1 MEVILAVSL
10 VVVIV
15 LSFLIIAVNELLL
28 KQKDEEIAWYKY
40 LAERN
45 RDIIIEN
52 VDLLKPYGYCEDTE
66 FDEDKIKKIFENS
79 EKTVDKKD

>member
-1 MEVILAVSL
+1 MEFILAVSL

-15 LSFLIIAVNELLL
+15 LSFLIIAVSELLL

-45 RDIIIEN
+45 RDII
-52 VDLLKPYGYCEDTE
+52 
-66 FDEDKIKKIFENS
+66 KKIFENS
-79 EKTVDKKD
+79 EKNS